1 MLHRVGHTPPRSTC
15 PTRTGAPARGSCSAD
30 PACPRPGD
38 PCLCSSRP
46 GQNPAWPPPTV
57 TLDEQCD
64 QHLITEPAPG
74 RYVLHDP
81 PREPARTLAEREP
94 RTSRD
99 AVRRLL
105 GHYLHT
111 APAAARHIT
120 SARPDHHR
128 LGRRQPRRPG

>member
-1 MLHRVGHTPPRSTC
+1 MPVPQP
-15 PTRTGAPARGSCSAD
+15 
-30 PACPRPGD
+30 
-38 PCLCSSRP
+38 P

-94 RTSRD
+94 RTFRD
-99 AVRRLL
+99 AVQRLL

-111 APAAARHIT
+111 ASAAARHIT

-128 LGRRQPRRPG
+128 LGRGQPRRPG